1 MEIEIIVTIVVSFV
15 CLTGGFGIGIFYRKK
30 VGEAII
36 GSAESYADS
45 IKDNAKKEAES
56 LKKENLL
63 ELKENSIKAKGELE
77 EEAKQRR
84 KELKSMEDRLIQKEL
99 NIDKKTSNLE
109 KKEEK
114 LQKKIDNIDAKEV
127 EVETLI
133 EKQKTILEEV
143 AGLTSEQ
150 AKEQL
155 LSVVEEDVQADIAK
169 KIKDGEFEIKQELD
183 RRAKDLVT
191 LAVQKCAVDHIAE
204 TTVSV
209 VNLPSEEMKGRI
221 IGREGRNIRTLES
234 LTGID
239 FIIDDTPEVVVLSGF
254 DPMRREIARIA
265 LEKLVLDGRVQP
277 AKIEEMVEKA
287 TKEVN
292 QKIKEDGEMAV
303 IEVGIRGLHPE
314 LVKLVGRLRFRTSY
328 GQNILKHSIE
338 VAHLC
343 GIFAAELGLDVN
355 QAKKAGLLHDI
366 GKSIDQEME
375 GSHVEIGA
383 NLIKKYKESKIVL
396 NAVESHHGDVEPTH
410 LISVL
415 TQVADAISASRV
427 GARRE
432 TLDNYTKR
440 LEDLEE
446 IAQSFKGVE
455 KSFAIQAGR
464 EIRIAVVPEEIS
476 DAEMT
481 ILARKIS
488 KKIEEELEYPG
499 QVKVNLIREVRTIEY
514 AK

>member
-1 MEIEIIVTIVVSFV
+1 MEITIFILIILLGSA
-15 CLTGGFGIGIFYRKK
+15 CGFGIGIFYRKK
-30 VGEAII
+30 VGENLI
-36 GSAESYADS
+36 GSAEQHAIL
-45 IKDNAKKEAES
+45 IKENAKKEAET

-77 EEAKQRR
+77 EEARQRR
-84 KELKSMEDRLIQKEL
+84 NELKSLEDRLVQKEL
-99 NIDKKTSNLE
+99 NIDKKINTLE

-114 LQKKIDNIDAKEV
+114 LQRKLDKAESKLNEADKMV
-127 EVETLI
+127 T
-133 EKQKTILEEV
+133 KQKVLLEDI
-143 AGLTSEQ
+143 AGLTREE

-155 LSVVEEDVQADIAK
+155 LTVVEDEIQMDIAK
-169 KIKDGEFEIKQELD
+169 KIKDGEQEIKLELD
-183 RRAKDLVT
+183 KKSKELVS
-191 LAVQKCAVDHIAE
+191 LAVQKCAVDHVAE

-209 VNLPSEEMKGRI
+209 VNLPNEEMKGRI

-234 LTGID
+234 LTGVD
-239 FIIDDTPEVVVLSGF
+239 FIIDDTPEVVILSSF

-292 QKIKEDGEMAV
+292 QKIKEDGERAI
-303 IEVGIRGLHPE
+303 IETGIRGLHPE
-314 LVKLVGRLRFRTSY
+314 LIKLVGRLRFRTSY

-338 VAHLC
+338 VAHIC
-343 GIFAAELGLDVN
+343 GVLASELKLDVN
-355 QAKKAGLLHDI
+355 IAKKAGLLHDI
-366 GKSIDQEME
+366 GKAIDQEME
-375 GSHVEIGA
+375 GSHVEIGV
-383 NLIKKYKESKIVL
+383 NLAKKYKESKIVI
-396 NAVESHHGDVEPTH
+396 NAIESHHGDVEPNH

-415 TQVADAISASRV
+415 AQTADAISASRT

-440 LEDLEE
+440 LEELEN
-446 IAQSFKGVE
+446 IAESFKGVE

-464 EIRIAVVPEEIS
+464 EVRIAVVPDEIS
-476 DAEMT
+476 DAQMT

-488 KKIEEELEYPG
+488 KKIEDELEYPG
-499 QVKVNLIREVRTIEY
+499 QVKVNLIRETRTIEY

>member
-1 MEIEIIVTIVVSFV
+1 MDLITIISSLLSVI
-15 CLTGGFGIGIFYRKK
+15 LGFGIGIFYRKK

-36 GSAESYADS
+36 GSAEVHAET
-45 IKDNAKKEAES
+45 IKGNAKKEAES

-77 EEAKQRR
+77 EEVKQRR
-84 KELKSMEDRLIQKEL
+84 KELKSVEDRLVQKEL
-99 NIDKKTSNLE
+99 SIDKKSNIIE

-114 LQKKIDNIDAKEV
+114 LQRKLDKV
-127 EVETLI
+127 ESREQ
-133 EKQKTILEEV
+133 EASKILEEQKLLLEKI
-143 AGLTSEQ
+143 AGLTSEE
-150 AKEQL
+150 AKEHL
-155 LSVVEEDVQADIAK
+155 LSVIEEEVQGEIAK
-169 KIKDGEFEIKQELD
+169 KIKTGEQEIKQEVD
-183 RRAKDLVT
+183 KKAKELIS
-191 LAVQKCAVDHIAE
+191 LAVQKCAVDHVAE

-209 VNLPSEEMKGRI
+209 VNLPNDDMKGRI

-239 FIIDDTPEVVVLSGF
+239 FIIDDTPEVVILSGF

-287 TKEVN
+287 KKEVN
-292 QKIKEDGEMAV
+292 QKIKEDGEMAI
-303 IEVGIRGLHPE
+303 IETGIRGLHPE

-338 VAHLC
+338 VANIC
-343 GIFAAELGLDVN
+343 GVFASELGLDVN
-355 QAKKAGLLHDI
+355 IAKKAGLLHDI
-366 GKSIDQEME
+366 GKAIDQEME
-375 GSHVEIGA
+375 GSHVEIGV

-396 NAVESHHGDVEPTH
+396 NTVESHHGDVEPNH

-415 TQVADAISASRV
+415 AQAADAISASRV

-440 LEDLEE
+440 LEELERIVE
-446 IAQSFKGVE
+446 NFDGVE
-455 KSFAIQAGR
+455 RSFAIQAGR
-464 EIRIAVVPEEIS
+464 EVRIAVVPEEVS
-476 DAEMT
+476 DAQMT

-488 KKIEEELEYPG
+488 KKIEDELDYPG
-499 QVKVNLIREVRTIEY
+499 QVKVNLVREVRTVDY

>member
-1 MEIEIIVTIVVSFV
+1 MDILAIVSSLL
-15 CLTGGFGIGIFYRKK
+15 CLIAGFGIGIFYRKK

-36 GSAESYADS
+36 GSAECHAEN
-45 IKDNAKKEAES
+45 IKKNAKKEAES

-63 ELKENSIKAKGELE
+63 ELKENSIKAKSELE
-77 EEAKQRR
+77 EEVKLRR
-84 KELKSMEDRLIQKEL
+84 KELKSVEDRLVQKEL
-99 NIDKKTSNLE
+99 NIDKKTNTLE

-114 LQKKIDNIDAKEV
+114 LQIKLDKVDSKEN
-127 EVETLI
+127 EVSRLV
-133 EKQKTILEEV
+133 EKQKVTLEEI

-155 LSVVEEDVQADIAK
+155 LSVVEEEVQGDIAK
-169 KIKDGEFEIKQELD
+169 KIKEGEQEIKLELD
-183 RRAKDLVT
+183 KKAKELVS
-191 LAVQKCAVDHIAE
+191 LAIQRCSVDHVAE
-204 TTVSV
+204 STVSV
-209 VNLPSEEMKGRI
+209 VNLPNEEMKGRI
-221 IGREGRNIRTLES
+221 IGREGRNIRALES

-239 FIIDDTPEVVVLSGF
+239 FIIDDTPEVVILSGF

-303 IEVGIRGLHPE
+303 IETGIRGLHPE

-338 VAHLC
+338 VAHIC
-343 GIFAAELGLDVN
+343 GVFASELGLDVN
-355 QAKKAGLLHDI
+355 TAKKAGLLHDI

-383 NLIKKYKESKIVL
+383 NLVKKYKESKIVL
-396 NAVESHHGDVEPTH
+396 NAVESHHGDVEPNH

-415 TQVADAISASRV
+415 AQAADAISASRA

-440 LEDLEE
+440 LEELEK
-446 IAQSFKGVE
+446 IAESFKGVE

-464 EIRIAVVPEEIS
+464 EVRIAVVPEEIS
-476 DAEMT
+476 DAQMT

-499 QVKVNLIREVRTIEY
+499 QVKVNLIREVRTIDY